1 MRSAPSSRREH
12 ALPEI
17 VVLGP
22 AKPNFLG
29 WTGSPNASLFDSK
42 GKSCQLPG
50 FKPAVLLLS
59 KLISQARHCD
69 EEAEWD
75 KGGQTLGTESTTLR
89 NPAAGQSWDKP
100 EVRLGDIKGLG
111 PSFCHPSSLTHPRK
125 GGRSFSKSA
134 TATAG
139 DCLTLLAS

>member
-1 MRSAPSSRREH
+1 MRSAPSSRRER

-29 WTGSPNASLFDSK
+29 WTGSSNASLFDSK

-59 KLISQARHCD
+59 M
-69 EEAEWD
+69 
-75 KGGQTLGTESTTLR
+75 
-89 NPAAGQSWDKP
+89 
-100 EVRLGDIKGLG
+100 
-111 PSFCHPSSLTHPRK
+111 
-125 GGRSFSKSA
+125 KSA
-134 TATAG
+134 RQDAVMRRQSGIKEGKHSAPK
-139 DCLTLLAS
+139 APR